1 MAKFKAEVTDAIK
14 EWKVTFD
21 DKKELHK
28 AFLIAL
34 AEMKSGD
41 SYISEVNKGVLCEYN
56 DKILFDDSNALFVV
70 CTDAAFDG
78 LSERWETEV

>member
-41 SYISEVNKGVLCEYN
+41 SYIVEVDKGVLCEYGEE
-56 DKILFDDSNALFVV
+56 ILFDDSNSIFVV
-70 CTDAAFDG
+70 CTKAAFDG

>member
-41 SYISEVNKGVLCEYN
+41 SYISEVNKGVLCEYD

-70 CTDAAFDG
+70 CTDAALDG

>member
-1 MAKFKAEVTDAIK
+1 MAKFKAEVTDEIK

-21 DKKELHK
+21 NKKTLHE

-34 AEMKSGD
+34 DEMKNGD
-41 SYISEVNKGVLCEYN
+41 SYIVEVNKGVLCEYG
-56 DKILFDDSNALFVV
+56 DDILFDDSNAIFVI
-70 CTDAAFDG
+70 CTQLAFDG

>member
-1 MAKFKAEVTDAIK
+1 MAKFKAEITDAIK

-34 AEMKSGD
+34 DEMKSGD

-56 DKILFDDSNALFVV
+56 EEILFDDSNSLFVV
-70 CTDAAFDG
+70 CTDVAFDG
-78 LSERWETEV
+78 LSERWEAEI

>member
-56 DKILFDDSNALFVV
+56 DKILFDD

>member
-1 MAKFKAEVTDAIK
+1 MAKFKAEVTDVIK

-21 DKKELHK
+21 DKKTLHE

-34 AEMKSGD
+34 DEMKNGD
-41 SYISEVNKGVLCEYN
+41 SYIVEVNKGVLCEYG
-56 DKILFDDSNALFVV
+56 DGILFDDSNAIFVI
-70 CTDAAFDG
+70 CTQQAFDG